1 MNTPINLKITEIN
14 DNKRVSF
21 NLEQNETFYY
31 KKYLDKQNKNISDT
45 IIKQSNNFLQNN
57 NQTIQPFS
65 FISNTNY
72 KNNNKVFTMKLINS
86 TYINNTKYNN
96 INKTIHTPFTMNF
109 IK

>member
-1 MNTPINLKITEIN
+1 MNNPINLKITEIH

-45 IIKQSNNFLQNN
+45 IIKPSNNILQNN
-57 NQTIQPFS
+57 NQTIHPIP

-72 KNNNKVFTMKLINS
+72 KKNNKVFTMKIMNS
-86 TYINNTKYNN
+86 TYNTKYNN
-96 INKTIHTPFTMNF
+96 INKKLHTPFTMNF